1 MSGQAVLAQDD
12 IFSWISQAA
21 AVELGAEV
29 QIQALPENLPK
40 TNLWIIELK
49 KAYVMNQTA
58 NMAVASILKLKNN
71 SIRL

>member
-29 QIQALPENLPK
+29 QIQALPESLPK
-40 TNLWIIELK
+40 N
-49 KAYVMNQTA
+49 
-58 NMAVASILKLKNN
+58 
-71 SIRL
+71 